1 VVEAV
6 DQMLLQHQVL
16 EVLEVVEM
24 LTLILVLRI
33 MEEHQG
39 LLIWVV
45 AVAVALAVAQDLL
58 LEDQE

>member
-1 VVEAV
+1 
-6 DQMLLQHQVL
+6 M